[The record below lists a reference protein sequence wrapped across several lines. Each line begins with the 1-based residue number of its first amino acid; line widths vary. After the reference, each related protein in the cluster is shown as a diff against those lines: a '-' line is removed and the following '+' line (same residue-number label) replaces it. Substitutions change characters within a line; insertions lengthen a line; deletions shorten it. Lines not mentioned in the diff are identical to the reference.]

1 MQAQLEARRA
11 RIDAG
16 ERPIGWKV
24 GINVEAVQQALGISA
39 PVVGFLTSGR
49 QLQPG
54 ETHSLAGGTRVGVEP
69 EVAVHLRS
77 AVDPDADRETARE
90 AIGALGPA
98 IEIVDIDL
106 PMEDVE
112 RILAGNVFQRAV
124 MLGSSDSGARE
135 QPLTDVE
142 ATVLVNG
149 ERRESAPAAV
159 MGDPAETVMLV
170 ARRLADAGEA
180 LDAGQVII
188 GGSLTPIVWVQPGDS
203 VQVDLG
209 RLGLLR
215 AGFESEGR
223 SG

>member
-1 MQAQLEARRA
+1 MQAQLAARRV

-16 ERPIGWKV
+16 ERPIGWKI

-39 PVVGFLTSGR
+39 PVVGFLSSGR
-49 QLQPG
+49 QLAPG

-77 AVDPDADRETARE
+77 AVSPGAGRETARE
-90 AIGALGPA
+90 AIGALGAA
-98 IEIVDIDL
+98 IEIVDIDQ

-112 RILAGNVFQRAV
+112 RILAGNVFHRAV
-124 MLGSSDSGARE
+124 MLGPAGSDASERPLSG
-135 QPLTDVE
+135 VE

-149 ERRESAPAAV
+149 ERRESAPAAS

-170 ARRLADAGEA
+170 ARRLADAGET

-188 GGSLTPIVWVQPGDS
+188 AGSLTPIVGVRPGDS
-203 VQVDLG
+203 VELDLRRLG
-209 RLGLLR
+209 RLR
-215 AGFESEGR
+215 ADFESEGR

>member
-1 MQAQLEARRA
+1 MQAQLAARRA

-16 ERPIGWKV
+16 ERPVGWKI

-39 PVVGFLTSGR
+39 PVVGFLSSGR
-49 QLQPG
+49 QLEPG
-54 ETHSLAGGTRVGVEP
+54 ETHSPAGGTRVGVEP
-69 EVAVHLRS
+69 EVALHLRS
-77 AVDPDADRETARE
+77 AVNPEDGRETARA
-90 AIGALGPA
+90 AIGAIGPA

-112 RILAGNVFQRAV
+112 RILAGNVFHRAV
-124 MLGSSDSGARE
+124 MLGPSDAGATE

-142 ATVLVNG
+142 ASVLVNG
-149 ERRESAPAAV
+149 ELRQSAPATA

-170 ARRLADAGEA
+170 ARRLADAGET

-188 GGSLTPIVWVQPGDS
+188 AGSLTPIVWVQPGDS
-203 VQVDLG
+203 VELDLG
-209 RLGLLR
+209 RLGKLR